1 MRWHYDVTGAEPII
15 RDIPVYSSGAL
26 IEGQPMMSGPVAT
39 DVNNGR
45 SIPAVATVVKNIIG
59 VLQEPVTAANA
70 LAVVLTGYEKYAKHI
85 INPFAVWL
93 AEYSQTTTDTIILT
107 GADATGK
114 TCTSA
119 DFGTDHETGCWDYIT
134 SQGVGTGHGNLFCVG
149 AITTTTVHTAVTDY
163 DDYLKA
169 NAIGDYDLI
178 LHARYGATV
187 AAGTVNLSAAAL
199 NKITGHLATE
209 CTGAM
214 MVLENYIEGNGI
226 PMQPLVISQHSGN
239 NYKGDAPRFYGDVVF
254 QNHLLGS
261 PNPPLRAV
269 T

>member
-1 MRWHYDVTGAEPII
+1 MIWHYDLTGAEAII
-15 RDIPVYSSGAL
+15 RDIPVYSTGAL
-26 IEGQPMMSGPVAT
+26 IYGQPMIAGAVAT
-39 DVNNGR
+39 DVMNGR
-45 SIPAVATVVKNIIG
+45 TTPAVCTTVIRVIG
-59 VLQEPVTAANA
+59 VLQEAVTAADA

-114 TCTSA
+114 TSTVA
-119 DFGTDHETGCWDYIT
+119 DNGTDHQTGGWDYIT
-134 SQGVGTGHGNLFCVG
+134 KEGVGTGYGNLFKVG
-149 AITTTTVHTAVTDY
+149 AVTTTTVHTAATSY
-163 DDYLKA
+163 DDNLKA
-169 NAIGDYDLI
+169 NAIGDYVLE
-178 LHARYGATV
+178 LHAPYGAVV

-199 NKITGHLATE
+199 DKITGHLATE

-214 MVLENYIEGNGI
+214 MVLENYIEGNGVS
-226 PMQPLVISQHSGN
+226 MEPLVTKKHSGN
-239 NYKGDAPRFYGDVVF
+239 NYKGAVPRFYGDIVF

-261 PNPPLRAV
+261 ANPPLRSI